1 MTHTLTD
8 RARSARRERRAR
20 ERAQQRAQKRASD
33 RGGRLDEQPSDSAD
47 ARALS
52 VVWPM
57 LLLFAS
63 GAAALIYQV
72 LWIKQLA
79 LVVGVDVQA
88 VTTGVSAFFAG
99 LALGGWL
106 LGRFADRLTRPLL
119 FYAALEGGTLL
130 LAVGGTIALAH
141 AAAPFA
147 WLQNRTGPLAWALPF
162 ALVGLPAVL
171 MGGTLPVLMRALGP
185 RATQVGRAGARLY
198 AANTAGAIVGTLMC
212 AFLLIPSLGVRG
224 SAFAAAALNAAAA
237 LGALLIGRVG
247 SVRAPAPV
255 PPPQTRAFDEFA
267 ASTGAAPGARL
278 AIALYALAGGI
289 ALGYEVVWSQLI
301 VQFISTRSFAF
312 AIVLATYLLG
322 LALGSALASR
332 HADRARDPWGV
343 FALLIVAA
351 GLVVLLEVAALGGW
365 LLQWQSV
372 AREAAFSATGSLL
385 AAMCASFAVAAACLV
400 FVPTLLLGAAFP
412 FALRVSV
419 DARHTGRD
427 VGAVVALNTAGGI
440 AGTLLAGFLL
450 VPALGLV
457 RALAVLAVLAGVVAG
472 VAVWRGQRVRR
483 ISRWSVAVLA
493 AATLG
498 AGLMTPPERLA
509 TLLADARGGK
519 LVSYEESA
527 GGTVA
532 VIEQGAGRKQFRRL
546 YIQGI
551 SNSGDAMTSLR
562 YMRLQA
568 LLPLLI
574 HRDTP
579 RSALV
584 IGLGTGITGGA
595 LLTWPG
601 LDRRVVAELLPAVV
615 RAAPQFKG
623 NYGMSTDPRVDI
635 RLRDGRRELLRS
647 SERYDLITLE
657 PPPPSAAGVVNLYSS
672 DFYRLAAARLQ
683 TGGIVAQ
690 WLPLPTQNEDDTR
703 SLIQSFIQVFPYVA
717 LWTTELHE
725 TMLTGSMQPIELDV
739 PRIASRF
746 AQPRVAAALAEV
758 GVASPAALLA
768 TWITD
773 RTGLAYYTADA
784 APVTDD
790 RPRIEYAAW
799 VRRDGFPD
807 ALAHLLALRSE
818 PPLVHADAAFRAELN
833 SERDALQSFYA
844 AGLDAYRGERE
855 AWSRDVGEALRA
867 KPDNPYFR
875 WFVGESP

>member
-1 MTHTLTD
+1 
-8 RARSARRERRAR
+8 
-20 ERAQQRAQKRASD
+20 
-33 RGGRLDEQPSDSAD
+33 
-47 ARALS
+47 
-52 VVWPM
+52 M

-63 GAAALIYQV
+63 GAASLIYQV

-88 VTTGVSAFFAG
+88 VTAGVSAFFAG
-99 LALGGWL
+99 LAIGGWL
-106 LGRFADRLTRPLL
+106 LGRLADRLARPLL
-119 FYAALEGGTLL
+119 LYAALEGGALL
-130 LAVGGTIALAH
+130 LALAGTIALAH

-147 WLQNRTGPLAWALPF
+147 WLQNRAGLLAWALPF

-185 RATQVGRAGARLY
+185 RATRLGRVGARLY
-198 AANTAGAIVGTLMC
+198 AANTGGAIAGTLAA
-212 AFLLIPSLGVRG
+212 AFMLIPLLGVQG
-224 SAFAAAALNAAAA
+224 SALAAAALNALAA
-237 LGALLIGRVG
+237 LIALLIGRIT
-247 SVRAPAPV
+247 SARSPADGQPL
-255 PPPQTRAFDEFA
+255 AA
-267 ASTGAAPGARL
+267 ASSVETAAGQAAPGARL
-278 AIALYALAGGI
+278 AVALYALAGGI

-322 LALGSALASR
+322 LTLGSALSAR
-332 HADRARDPWGV
+332 HVDRARDPWGV

-351 GLVVLLEVAALGGW
+351 GLVALLELAALGGW
-365 LLQWQSV
+365 LLQWQNL
-372 AREAAFSATGSLL
+372 AREATFSATGSLL
-385 AAMCASFAVAAACLV
+385 AAMCAGFAVAAACIV

-427 VGAVVALNTAGGI
+427 VGAVLALNTAGGI
-440 AGTLLAGFLL
+440 GGTLLAGFLL
-450 VPALGLV
+450 VPVLGLV
-457 RALAVLAVLAGVVAG
+457 HALAALAVLAGAVGAL
-472 VAVWRGQRVRR
+472 AVWRGEGVRR
-483 ISRWSVAVLA
+483 GARWGVPVLT
-493 AATLG
+493 AATLC
-498 AGLMTPPERLA
+498 AVLLTPSERLA
-509 TLLADARGGK
+509 TLLAAARGGN
-519 LVSYEESA
+519 LVAYEESA

-532 VIEQGAGRKQFRRL
+532 VVAQGAGQKQFRRL
-546 YIQGI
+546 YIQGV

-568 LLPLLI
+568 LLPLLV
-574 HRDTP
+574 HRHTP

-595 LLTWPG
+595 LLRWPG
-601 LDRRVVAELLPAVV
+601 LDQRVVAELLPAVV
-615 RAAPQFKG
+615 RAAPQFNG
-623 NYGMSTDPRVDI
+623 NYGVSTDPRVDI
-635 RLRDGRRELLRS
+635 RLRDGRRELLRN

-672 DFYRLAAARLQ
+672 DFYRLAASRLRPD
-683 TGGIVAQ
+683 GIVAQ

-703 SLIQSFIQVFPYVA
+703 SLIQSFIQVFPYAA

-725 TMLTGSMQPIELDV
+725 MMLIGSMQPIELDV

-746 AQPRVAAALAEV
+746 AQPQVAASLREV

-773 RTGLAYYTADA
+773 RAGLAYYTADA
-784 APVTDD
+784 PPVTDD

-807 ALAHLLALRSE
+807 TLTHLLALRSE
-818 PPLVHADAAFRAELN
+818 PPLLHADDTFRAALN
-833 SERDALQSFYA
+833 AERGALQSFYA

-855 AWSRDVGEALRA
+855 AWSRDIGDALQA
-867 KPDNPYFR
+867 QPDNPYFR
-875 WFVGESP
+875 WFVGDEP

>member
-1 MTHTLTD
+1 MTHTLTHH
-8 RARSARRERRAR
+8 ARSSRRERRAQA
-20 ERAQQRAQKRASD
+20 RAQARASE
-33 RGGRLDEQPSDSAD
+33 RSGPLEQDSPDPA
-47 ARALS
+47 AAPTLS
-52 VVWPM
+52 IAWPM

-63 GAAALIYQV
+63 GAASLIYQV

-106 LGRFADRLTRPLL
+106 LGRLADRVSRPLL
-119 FYAALEGGTLL
+119 FYAALEGGALV
-130 LAVGGTIALAH
+130 LAVGSTLALAH

-147 WLQNRTGPLAWALPF
+147 WLQERTGPLAWALPF

-185 RATQVGRAGARLY
+185 RATQLGRAGARLY
-198 AANTAGAIVGTLMC
+198 AANTGGAIAGTLVC
-212 AFLLIPSLGVRG
+212 AFVLIPSLGVRG
-224 SAFAAAALNAAAA
+224 SAFAAAGLNAVAA
-237 LGALLIGRVG
+237 LVALLISRAG
-247 SVRAPAPV
+247 SARTPV
-255 PPPQTRAFDEFA
+255 KLRPLDT
-267 ASTGAAPGARL
+267 ASSDDDDDASANDKPGARL
-278 AIALYALAGGI
+278 AITLYALAGGI
-289 ALGYEVVWSQLI
+289 ALGYEVVWSQVI
-301 VQFISTRSFAF
+301 VQFVSTRGFAF

-322 LALGSALASR
+322 LTLGSAFASR
-332 HADRARDPWGV
+332 RVDRTRDPWGM

-351 GLVVLLEVAALGGW
+351 GLVALLEVAALGGW
-365 LLQWQSV
+365 LLQWQSL
-372 AREAAFSATGSLL
+372 ARAAAFSATGNLL
-385 AAMCASFAVAAACLV
+385 AAMCASFAVAAACIV

-412 FALRVSV
+412 FALRMSV

-440 AGTLLAGFLL
+440 AGTLLAGFVL

-457 RALAVLAVLAGVVAG
+457 HALAVLAVLASALGG
-472 VAVWRGQRVRR
+472 VAVWRGRGVRR
-483 ISRWSVAVLA
+483 GARWSVPALA
-493 AATLG
+493 AAALC
-498 AGLMTPPERLA
+498 AVLLTPSDRLA
-509 TLLADARGGK
+509 TLLADARGGN
-519 LVSYEESA
+519 LISYEESA

-532 VIEQGAGRKQFRRL
+532 VIGQGAGQKQFRRL
-546 YIQGI
+546 YIQGV

-579 RSALV
+579 RSTLV

-601 LDRRVVAELLPAVV
+601 LDQRVVAELLPAVV

-623 NYGMSTDPRVDI
+623 NYGMSTDPRIDV

-647 SERYDLITLE
+647 SEHYDLITLE

-672 DFYRLAAARLQ
+672 DFYRLAASRLQ

-690 WLPLPTQNEDDTR
+690 WLPLPTQNEEDTR
-703 SLIQSFIQVFPYVA
+703 SLIQSFIQVFPYA
-717 LWTTELHE
+717 TLWTTELHE
-725 TMLTGSMQPIELDV
+725 MMLIGSMQPIELDV

-746 AQPRVAAALAEV
+746 AQPQVAKALREV

-773 RTGLAYYTADA
+773 RAGLAYYTADA
-784 APVTDD
+784 PPVTDD

-799 VRRDGFPD
+799 VRRDSFAD
-807 ALAHLLALRSE
+807 TFTHLLALRSE
-818 PPLVHADAAFRAELN
+818 PPLLHADETFRATLN
-833 SERDALQSFYA
+833 AERDALRSFYA

-855 AWSRDVGEALRA
+855 AWSRDIADALHA
-867 KPDNPYFR
+867 QPDNPYFR
-875 WFVGESP
+875 WFVGDEQ